1 MANVNRKAKWGVRV
15 YIRNCMLSTEFLLPL
30 GSIVT
35 YWLSYK
41 MKEQRVL
48 SVEEMEGEKKSIYW
62 FKHWMIRWVRKNKFF
77 FHNDGENT

>member
-35 YWLSYK
+35 YWAKLQDERTTGPFSRRNGRW
-41 MKEQRVL
+41 KEIHLLIQAL
-48 SVEEMEGEKKSIYW
+48 
-62 FKHWMIRWVRKNKFF
+62 
-77 FHNDGENT
+77 DD

>member
-1 MANVNRKAKWGVRV
+1 
-15 YIRNCMLSTEFLLPL
+15 MLSTEFLLPL

-48 SVEEMEGEKKSIYW
+48 SVEEMEGEKKSIY
-62 FKHWMIRWVRKNKFF
+62 
-77 FHNDGENT
+77 